1 MAAMVGQLLRGL
13 GPHEQRR
20 FVDLLDD
27 LNELLVA
34 AEREPAGV

>member
-1 MAAMVGQLLRGL
+1 MAAMVGALLKGL
-13 GPHEQRR
+13 RAAEQRR

-34 AEREPAGV
+34 AEREQTHA